1 MRHWKD
7 GNLIGLDIVREK
19 HTERTERM
27 ERIKKSMLEI
37 NLLMSKLREMS
48 ESEAESE

>member
-7 GNLIGLDIVREK
+7 GNLIGLGIVREK
-19 HTERTERM
+19 HTERMERM
-27 ERIKKSMLEI
+27 ERIRKSMLEI
-37 NLLMSKLREMS
+37 NKVMSKLREIS